1 MIKKRTNIFINFTD
15 SFPKKELPTSLKVYF
30 TSEKNSY
37 GIISN
42 KWMDGNVMKTSIA
55 NNTYKSIKLNSVQH
69 NNLPCDHESYY
80 ECISR
85 ITAVTLKG
93 SSIQCSPASLPS
105 YPLCN
110 ETMRNNVMGFWLAF
124 YESAEKCTNKHRLCF
139 TLDYAEKETSS
150 SELDHET
157 FMFGLSYEI
166 PSNSTR
172 IYEEYFI
179 YDGINVIGSVG
190 GTLGLCI
197 GFSFSGLISSL
208 LNILQNIICINKAKL
223 ANGKLSK
230 SNPWKNGSSNNRLGI
245 EGKQSEIANG
255 NGHNRKNIYSK
266 EDLEERMKIFKNQ
279 IYQNNQNMEK
289 KIMKSLKNLEQEIK
303 KSI

>member
-85 ITAVTLKG
+85 ITAATLKG

-197 GFSFSGLISSL
+197 GFSFAGLISSL
-208 LNILQNIICINKAKL
+208 LNILQNTICHNKTKL
-223 ANGKLSK
+223 ANPKLSK
-230 SNPWKNGSSNNRLGI
+230 SKAWKNGLSNKRQLV
-245 EGKQSEIANG
+245 EDKGKQMG
-255 NGHNRKNIYSK
+255 NVDGNTRKNIASD
-266 EDLEERMKIFKNQ
+266 EDLAEKFKN
-279 IYQNNQNMEK
+279 MERK
-289 KIMKSLKNLEQEIK
+289 MERKMKELELEIK
-303 KSI
+303 KSN